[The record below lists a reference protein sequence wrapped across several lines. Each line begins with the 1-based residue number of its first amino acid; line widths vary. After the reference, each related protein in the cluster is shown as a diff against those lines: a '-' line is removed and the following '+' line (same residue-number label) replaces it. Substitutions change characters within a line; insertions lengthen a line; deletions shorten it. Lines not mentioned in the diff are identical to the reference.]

1 MFEVMSVV
9 AVREAMANLAAA
21 YDAFAACDLDA
32 LTRTEVV
39 SVIDDYE
46 TLTCQM
52 PTQSHRLLARL
63 QAETTPKRD
72 GRQIVE
78 RGAADP
84 LAAVDRRGVAA
95 PGRGRRRWPP
105 APA

>member
-1 MFEVMSVV
+1 MSVV
-9 AVREAMANLAAA
+9 AVREAMANLRAA
-21 YDAFAACDLDA
+21 YDAFAACDFDA

-39 SVIDDYE
+39 AVIDELE
-46 TLTCQM
+46 TLGCQL
-52 PTQSHRLLARL
+52 PTQNHRLLARL
-63 QAETTPKRD
+63 QAETTPKAD

-84 LAAVDRRGVAA
+84 LAAVHRPKRRGGCMR
-95 PGRGRRRWPP
+95 PPTSDP